1 MRRRPRRT
9 PEAEI
14 PEKLYFGI
22 GEASRIARVAP
33 HVLRFWESAIPQIAP
48 QRTPSGRR
56 RYTRRDLER
65 ILFLKE
71 LLYRKRYTLE
81 GARRALREGP
91 AEADPER
98 REAVGLL
105 EEIRAELLALRRL
118 LEDGPP
124 AEEAPRPG
132 GKPPPQNSVDKAP
145 RLT

>member
-1 MRRRPRRT
+1 MRRRPPRA

-22 GEASRIARVAP
+22 GEASRIARVPP

-65 ILFLKE
+65 ILLLKE

-91 AEADPER
+91 AEANPER
-98 REAVGLL
+98 REATGLL
-105 EEIRAELLALRRL
+105 EEIRTELLALRRL

-132 GKPPPQNSVDKAP
+132 GETLPQNSVDKGR